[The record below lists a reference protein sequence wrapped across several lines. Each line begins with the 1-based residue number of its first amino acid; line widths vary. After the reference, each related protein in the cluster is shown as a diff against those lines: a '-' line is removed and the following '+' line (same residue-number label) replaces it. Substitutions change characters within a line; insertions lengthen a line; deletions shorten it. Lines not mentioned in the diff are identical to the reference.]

1 MKAVLNICF
10 RTAFVFYLNLSPC
23 NLSLSLKHEKMQK
36 SRLMMLAGVIGTAC
50 AISGAA
56 QTSTLSVTVENIA
69 EAKGRIHVGIYKDA
83 ATFPKKKYAFAGKE
97 VAVGATGS
105 MEITITD
112 LAPGRYAVAV
122 FHDTNGNGKLD
133 TNMLGVPTEPYTF
146 SNGAVAKWSSPGFE
160 EAAFDL
166 PVGGR
171 RISVKLGYWKEY

>member
-1 MKAVLNICF
+1 
-10 RTAFVFYLNLSPC
+10 
-23 NLSLSLKHEKMQK
+23 MQK
-36 SRLMMLAGVIGTAC
+36 SKLIIMAGVLMAVSTV
-50 AISGAA
+50 SSVA
-56 QTSTLSVTVENIA
+56 QTSTLTVLVENIA
-69 EAKGRIHVGIYKDA
+69 VAKGRIHVGVYKDA
-83 ATFPKKKYAFAGKE
+83 TSFPKTKFAFAGKE
-97 VAVGATGS
+97 VAVNGVGS
-105 MEITITD
+105 AEIVIAG

-166 PVGGR
+166 PAGGR